1 MVPPI
6 YPVCLAYEPLR
17 LLLTGADGE
26 LKLYPFGLAPD
37 ADELTYPYATWQSI
51 GGEPSNTLAC
61 RPDSDKWSIQV
72 NVWGMKSSDV
82 RAVVAQIRDA
92 IEGVSYIVRWGN
104 QSRDAETLAFGYD
117 FDVDWFTHR

>member
-6 YPVCLAYEPLR
+6 YPVCLAYGPLR
-17 LLLTGADGE
+17 AVLDDAAGE

-37 ADELTYPYATWQSI
+37 EPGYPYATWQTI

-72 NVWGMKSSDV
+72 NVWGMESADV
-82 RAVVAQIRDA
+82 RAVVEQIRDA